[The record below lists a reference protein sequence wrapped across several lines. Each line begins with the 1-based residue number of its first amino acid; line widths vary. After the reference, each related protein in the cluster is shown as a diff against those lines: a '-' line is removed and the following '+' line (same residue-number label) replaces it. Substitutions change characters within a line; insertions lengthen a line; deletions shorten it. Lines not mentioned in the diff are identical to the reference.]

1 MNNPFVLAGAKG
13 VADMIC
19 NYLNSRT
26 DLGIN
31 CTMLDKIVLV
41 ACALDTRGAHP
52 KIAPWE
58 RQTASVTQGYIESL
72 D

>member
-1 MNNPFVLAGAKG
+1 MLAGANG
-13 VADMIC
+13 VAEMIF

-41 ACALDTRGAHP
+41 ACALDIRGGQP
-52 KIAPWE
+52 KIAAWE